1 MLWGNLIGS
10 SHSPL
15 LKYPSANAYSESFA
29 RLFQQVF
36 IPYKFVVLW
45 FSSGLVVI
53 RYQLPQLHKFFDMYL
68 FDICMIYI

>member
-10 SHSPL
+10 SHSPP

-36 IPYKFVVLW
+36 IPYKF
-45 FSSGLVVI
+45 
-53 RYQLPQLHKFFDMYL
+53 FDMYL
-68 FDICMIYI
+68 FDICMIYR